1 MPQQINLC
9 TAALIQTRPR
19 FQAQSLLGMLVVSLV
34 AMGALG
40 AFWMWSLE
48 GSAQTYRQTLEA
60 QNSEIHNLQAVIQ
73 SSRAAAGPVDAGLLS
88 QLQEQRARV
97 EEREKLL
104 QLARQG
110 LFKAGEG
117 HSERLLMLARSIPAD
132 AWVNSLK
139 VDSNSFEVSGF
150 ALEPASL
157 NDWVARLGR
166 HPLMH
171 GLVLNAVNVKY
182 VAESGGSSASG
193 IRAKPMWS
201 FNLVSAQPTVP
212 ASGPATPVT
221 KP

>member
-9 TAALIQTRPR
+9 TAALTQVRPR
-19 FQAQSLLGMLVVSLV
+19 FQAQSLLGMLAVSLV

-97 EEREKLL
+97 EEHEKLL
-104 QLARQG
+104 QLARRG

-117 HSERLLMLARSIPAD
+117 HSDRLLLLARSIPAD

-139 VDSNSFEVSGF
+139 ADSGSFEVSGF
-150 ALEPASL
+150 ALEPAAL
-157 NDWVARLGR
+157 NDWVTRLGR
-166 HPLMH
+166 HPLMD

-182 VAESGGSSASG
+182 VAEPGGSGASG

-201 FNLVSAQPTVP
+201 FNLVSAQPSAP
-212 ASGPATPVT
+212 ASGPTIPVA